1 MGIFTQAE
9 IDEYRNRL
17 EEMTNP
23 KAKLYCH
30 NTECGI
36 YIPNTNH
43 GPRVGTC
50 TKCNLKT
57 CKVCHHKSHFG
68 KCDSNH
74 LDSEI
79 RENESLLRLAESRGW
94 KKCPNCSNLVQKNG
108 GCDELLCSC
117 GQTFCY
123 ACGLPRGSYHNCHN
137 RNPPT
142 SVPGG

>member
-1 MGIFTQAE
+1 MSSMKSHPFAAARCCSVISTDNFATMGIFTQAE
-9 IDEYRNRL
+9 IEEYRDKL

-23 KAKLYCH
+23 QAKLYCH
-30 NTECGI
+30 NTECGA

-68 KCDSNH
+68 KCDSSL
-74 LDSEI
+74 LDGEI
-79 RENESLLRLAESRGW
+79 REKESLLRMAESRGW

-108 GCDELLCSC
+108 GCDELL
-117 GQTFCY
+117 
-123 ACGLPRGSYHNCHN
+123 
-137 RNPPT
+137 
-142 SVPGG
+142 